1 MSFQSTGMKVGIFH
15 CENKRIMKN
24 LVFGAAFAA
33 MLSFA
38 SCTAQD
44 ASQTQTESQT
54 ESQMNETPLEG
65 TKWRLVEL
73 NGEKVPALVNGKVP
87 FLKIDSENGRYS
99 AWAGCNGIGGE
110 LEKGAMGKIEFARG
124 MSTMMAC
131 ENMQYEIGLNKV
143 LLAVDNYAIKDGV
156 LSLNKARMAPLAKF
170 EAISEAELAKD
181 LEGEWEV
188 DYIGDSSVEYSALYP
203 NRKPTLVFDASTGKV
218 YGNSSCNQY
227 NTQFTLENGGI
238 QFGEIM
244 STKMACEGQG
254 EAVFFNNLKKVN
266 KYSVNGTT
274 LTLITGDIAIM
285 RLQKK

>member
-1 MSFQSTGMKVGIFH
+1 MKYTIY
-15 CENKRIMKN
+15 
-24 LVFGAAFAA
+24 GAAFAA
-33 MLSFA
+33 MLSFS
-38 SCTAQD
+38 SCNVQD
-44 ASQTQTESQT
+44 ASQTQTET
-54 ESQMNETPLEG
+54 QMNQTPLEG

-73 NGEKVPALVNGKVP
+73 NGQKVPDLVNGKMP

-99 AWAGCNGIGGE
+99 AWAGCNGIGGQ
-110 LEKGAMGKIEFARG
+110 LEKPSLGKIEFAQG

-131 ENMQYEIGLNKV
+131 ENMHYETGLSKA
-143 LLAVDNYAIKDGV
+143 LITVDNYTIKDGV
-156 LSLNKARMAPLAKF
+156 LSLNKARMAPLARF
-170 EAISEAELAKD
+170 EAVSEAELAKA

-188 DYIGDSSVEYSALYP
+188 DYIADPSVNFATLYP
-203 NRKPTLVFDASTGKV
+203 NRKPTLSFDAATGKV
-218 YGNSSCNQY
+218 HGTSSCNNY
-227 NTQFTLENGGI
+227 NTEAKLENGGI

-266 KYSVNGTT
+266 KYSVNGST